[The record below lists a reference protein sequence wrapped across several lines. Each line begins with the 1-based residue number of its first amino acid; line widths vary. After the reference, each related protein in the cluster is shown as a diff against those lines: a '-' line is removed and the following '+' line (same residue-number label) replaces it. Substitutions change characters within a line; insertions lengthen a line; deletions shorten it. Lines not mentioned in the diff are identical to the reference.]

1 MPSRFGQKAVGRFR
15 LHKAL
20 SPRMHRSMTVSPCTA
35 RWPLTAPT
43 RWPLNW
49 PRGLSR
55 CFYWD
60 MADPYHYIRISP
72 GAGRVDH
79 LIVGGEDHRSGE
91 ADDGEVRFTALEGF
105 IRGLVPE
112 LGKEVTRWS
121 GQVMD
126 TIDYCGF
133 IGRNPGSEKVFVAT
147 GDSGQ
152 GITHGALAGM
162 LLRDVIVDEASSW
175 EEVYNPSR
183 KTPAGILNF
192 ARENLTTV
200 QNLAEYVM
208 PGELGSANEL
218 KPGEGGTMRDGL
230 RILAI
235 CKDLDGKLH
244 RHSAACSHLGCIVHW
259 NSTEQCWDCP
269 CHGSQFAPDGS
280 VLNGPAT
287 VGLGK

>member
-1 MPSRFGQKAVGRFR
+1 
-15 LHKAL
+15 
-20 SPRMHRSMTVSPCTA
+20 
-35 RWPLTAPT
+35 
-43 RWPLNW
+43 
-49 PRGLSR
+49 
-55 CFYWD
+55 

-183 KTPAGILNF
+183 KTPAGILNY

-218 KPGEGGTMRDGL
+218 KPGKGG
-230 RILAI
+230 
-235 CKDLDGKLH
+235 
-244 RHSAACSHLGCIVHW
+244 
-259 NSTEQCWDCP
+259 P
-269 CHGSQFAPDGS
+269 CAMDFEF
-280 VLNGPAT
+280 
-287 VGLGK
+287 